1 MTYRFSSSRVGAIPV
16 RNSFDHLVGAREHR
30 RRDFETKRLRGLEI
44 DHQLVLG
51 RRLHKQVG
59 RLLALEDA
67 IDVASRKPVLVAF
80 LGLNARVA
88 SLVRYEKTQPESG
101 TAGCLSESRA
111 PRYPTG

>member
-1 MTYRFSSSRVGAIPV
+1 LWPTLRD
-16 RNSFDHLVGAREHR
+16 SF
-30 RRDFETKRLRGLEI
+30 TKSNGRGFQ
-44 DHQLVLG
+44 HTQ
-51 RRLHKQVG
+51 
-59 RLLALEDA
+59 
-67 IDVASRKPVLVAF
+67 VLVAF